1 MLKYLPFVVVSIAI
15 APLVV
20 WHWQMMDW
28 VWSENIPAK
37 QCAYL
42 LETEIPMKLGDW
54 VGEDAEVDEKVLEVA
69 GADGYI
75 NRAYTNE
82 KTGEQV
88 SVWFIVG
95 HFKDIAQHTPNVCY
109 RVAGFEEV
117 GKDDLQRIDIEGLPT
132 SRFRTA
138 KFRKQLGSSEHFERV
153 FWAWWKPEALDEGQ
167 SPADVNI
174 AWSSPEDPRLEFG
187 FCRALYKL
195 YFTTA
200 TDADGRA
207 DESVCL
213 KFAEEFLPLVHD
225 RLRTSG
231 VVMANEEL
239 PEDFGEVVKRARLK
253 QDADETSDGDE
264 TTTANGPSADDLEA
278 EEDAAAAL

>member
-1 MLKYLPFVVVSIAI
+1 MLKYLPFIVVSLAI
-15 APLVV
+15 APLAA

-28 VWSENIPAK
+28 VWSDNIPAK

-42 LETEIPMKLGDW
+42 LETEIPMQIGDW
-54 VGEDAEVDEKVLEVA
+54 VGKDYEVDKKVLDTA

-75 NRAYTNE
+75 NRSYTNE

-88 SVWFIVG
+88 SIWFIVG
-95 HFKDIAQHTPNVCY
+95 HFKDVAQHTPNVCY
-109 RVAGFEEV
+109 RAAGFEEV
-117 GKDDLQRIDIEGLPT
+117 GKDDLQAINIDGLPT

-138 KFRKQLGSSEHFERV
+138 KFRKQIGSQEAFQRV
-153 FWAWWKPEALDEGQ
+153 FWAWWKPEELEEGE
-167 SPADVNI
+167 SADSVNI

-195 YFTTA
+195 YFTTE

-231 VVMANEEL
+231 VVMVDEEL
-239 PEDFGEVVKRARLK
+239 PKDYEQVVKREQL
-253 QDADETSDGDE
+253 DEDPDEATDGDA
-264 TTTANGPSADDLEA
+264 TTPGNGESIEDLQT
-278 EEDAAAAL
+278 EEAAATE